1 MAARNKPYEQ
11 FGPYILFKKLESDA
25 LGELWRAARI
35 DGSVLG
41 AAVALRRLS
50 GGNREALV
58 AAAAVAH
65 DVVPQL
71 NGTSFA
77 RNQIVDVINGVP
89 FIAHDYAGGR
99 SLRHIV
105 DRSRGGNGITA
116 NPIPIDQAI
125 VIAEKVALS
134 VSTTADM
141 RQGGA
146 RLSHGAL
153 IPQFVW
159 ITDDGEIR
167 VAGQQLGTGI
177 VASLS
182 DSRMAQQLGAYF
194 APEYRSSKEPS
205 KTSEVYSMGALLYL
219 LVTGIEPPDATSAS
233 AFTQAVGAA
242 KTTAGTPM
250 PEDLR
255 GILEKSLAL
264 DPSARY
270 TSMAEM
276 KQALS
281 GLANSGKYSATTF
294 NLAFYVS
301 NLLKKELEGETL
313 ERDRETRT
321 NLAPYL
327 EAPAPADT
335 ADARPALATPVFAG
349 LEEKPKSRAPLAIAA
364 VIVLAL
370 LGPGA
375 WFMLGSKKSPAAPAT
390 PQLASMTPAPPPK
403 PAPVISQPL
412 VATPSTPSA
421 TTAAS
426 GSDDAAR
433 KKAFEDA
440 VQVKLQ
446 NEMMKLQSD
455 YTKSLQQQQSRHAPV
470 PSPKPQ
476 EQAAATPPRPQPEA
490 APPSAA
496 QLDQQRMQNRQEPP
510 AAPQP
515 AVAVAQPQPIAAPPP
530 VQAPQVHEGD
540 VVELTSL
547 DSPPHVTRFANPVYP
562 PMALRQRLEA
572 TILVSALVS
581 ESGDVLEVK
590 VLRGDKRLGFEDAA
604 LKAIRATKFSPPLKD
619 GKRVKTW
626 YPLPVIFK
634 L

>member
-1 MAARNKPYEQ
+1 MAAKNKPYEQ
-11 FGPYILFKKLESDA
+11 FGPYILFKKLKSDA
-25 LGELWRAARI
+25 LGELWRAARV
-35 DGSVLG
+35 DGAVLSE
-41 AAVALRRLS
+41 AVALRRLS
-50 GGNREALV
+50 GGNREALA

-65 DVVPQL
+65 EIVPQL

-77 RNQIVDVINGVP
+77 RNQVIDVINGVP

-105 DRSRGGNGITA
+105 DRSRGGNGVTA

-134 VSTTADM
+134 IATTADM
-141 RQGGA
+141 RQGGS

-167 VAGQQLGTGI
+167 VAGQQLGKGI
-177 VASLS
+177 VTSLS
-182 DSRMAQQLGAYF
+182 DGKMAQQLGAYF
-194 APEYRSSKEPS
+194 APEYRSSGEPS

-250 PEDLR
+250 PEDIR

-270 TSMAEM
+270 GSMAEM

-301 NLLKKELEGETL
+301 NLLKRELEGESL
-313 ERDRETRT
+313 ERDRETKT

-327 EAPAPADT
+327 EAPPQPLAAAAP
-335 ADARPALATPVFAG
+335 RPALATPVFAG
-349 LEEKPKSRAPLAIAA
+349 VEEKPKSRAPLAVAA

-370 LGPGA
+370 VGAGA
-375 WFMLGSKKSPAAPAT
+375 WFMLGSKKSTTAASA
-390 PQLASMTPAPPPK
+390 PQLAAVTPIPPPR
-403 PAPVISQPL
+403 PAVISQPL
-412 VATPSTPSA
+412 VATPST
-421 TTAAS
+421 TTATP
-426 GSDDAAR
+426 GSDEAAG

-440 VQVKLQ
+440 VQLKLQ
-446 NEMMKLQSD
+446 NEMMKLQTD
-455 YTKSLQQQQSRHAPV
+455 YTKQLQQQQSKHAPV
-470 PSPKPQ
+470 PSPQ
-476 EQAAATPPRPQPEA
+476 EQPAAASLRQQPEA

-496 QLDQQRMQNRQEPP
+496 QLDQQRMQNRQEAP
-510 AAPQP
+510 AVQPQP
-515 AVAVAQPQPIAAPPP
+515 TAAAVQPQPIAAPPL
-530 VQAPQVHEGD
+530 VQVAQVHEGD
-540 VVELTSL
+540 VVDLSDL
-547 DSPPHVTRFANPVYP
+547 DSPPHVTRGVMPSYP

-581 ESGDVLEVK
+581 ETGDVLEVK
-590 VLRGDKRLGFEDAA
+590 VLRGDKRLGFEDSAV
-604 LKAIRATKFSPPLKD
+604 KAVRATKFSAPVKD

-626 YPLPVIFK
+626 FPLPVIFK